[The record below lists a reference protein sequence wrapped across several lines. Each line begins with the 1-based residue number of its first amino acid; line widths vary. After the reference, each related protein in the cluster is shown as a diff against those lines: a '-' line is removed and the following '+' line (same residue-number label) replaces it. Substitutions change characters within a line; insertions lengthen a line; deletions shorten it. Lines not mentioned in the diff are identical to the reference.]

1 MRQTRQLQRENTEV
15 SRTQLSLSSDR
26 VTLQLEQKVKSLL
39 AELEEK
45 EGKMEQSNMASEQVW
60 ML

>member
-15 SRTQLSLSSDR
+15 SRSQLSLSSDR